1 MLRYTRYSERRRRT
15 RGISRA
21 DVEETV
27 RNPDVTYP
35 AKKPGRVCHTRDVG
49 NRRLKVVFERHGA
62 DEVVITTYYIGEGE

>member
-1 MLRYTRYSERRRRT
+1 M
-15 RGISRA
+15 
-21 DVEETV
+21 EETV